1 VSGNGE
7 IVDRG
12 IGRVPVCAPRWR
24 RSDEARK
31 RGNDTLPPMRNT
43 PMVLM
48 LCGLSLIAIGEARA
62 QSTPPAARP
71 APAPAAPAAPAS
83 AAEQAKT
90 LYALGV
96 LLSGPLD
103 SFTLSAA
110 ELEQVIA
117 GVREG
122 VLKKSTMA
130 NPEAYGPKIQE
141 LQNTRMAALAV
152 KQKELGKA
160 YLAKA
165 AAAAGATRSPSGI
178 VITSLKAGTGA
189 APKASDEVK
198 VHYEGKLVD
207 GTIFDSSIKRGE
219 PATFPL
225 NGVISCWTEAVQ
237 TMKVGGKS
245 RIVCPPETAY
255 GERGSP
261 PRIAGGSTLVFEVE
275 LLEIAKAPA
284 APAASPKP

>member
-1 VSGNGE
+1 
-7 IVDRG
+7 
-12 IGRVPVCAPRWR
+12 
-24 RSDEARK
+24 
-31 RGNDTLPPMRNT
+31 
-43 PMVLM
+43 M
-48 LCGLSLIAIGEARA
+48 LCGLSLFVFGEARA
-62 QSTPPAARP
+62 QSTPAAP
-71 APAPAAPAAPAS
+71 KAAPAPAAS

-103 SFTLSAA
+103 TFSLSPA

-117 GVREG
+117 GVRDG
-122 VLKKSTMA
+122 VLKKSTMSD
-130 NPEAYGPKIQE
+130 PESYGPKVQE
-141 LQNTRMAALAV
+141 LQNTRMAANAA

-160 YLAKA
+160 FLAKA
-165 AAAAGATRSPSGI
+165 AAGPGATRTPSGI

-207 GTIFDSSIKRGE
+207 GSVFDSSIKRGE

-225 NGVISCWTEAVQ
+225 GGVIPCWTEAVQ

-255 GERGSP
+255 GERGQP
-261 PRIAGGSTLVFEVE
+261 PRIAGGSTLVFDVE
-275 LLEIAKAPA
+275 LLDIAKPPAPA
-284 APAASPKP
+284 AAPKP

>member
-1 VSGNGE
+1 
-7 IVDRG
+7 
-12 IGRVPVCAPRWR
+12 
-24 RSDEARK
+24 
-31 RGNDTLPPMRNT
+31 
-43 PMVLM
+43 M
-48 LCGLSLIAIGEARA
+48 LCGLSLFVFGEARA
-62 QSTPPAARP
+62 QSTPAAP
-71 APAPAAPAAPAS
+71 KAAPAPAAS

-103 SFTLSAA
+103 TFSLSPA

-117 GVREG
+117 GVRDG
-122 VLKKSTMA
+122 VLKKSTMSD
-130 NPEAYGPKIQE
+130 PESYGPKVQE
-141 LQNTRMAALAV
+141 LQNTRMAANAA

-160 YLAKA
+160 FLAKA
-165 AAAAGATRSPSGI
+165 AAGPGATRTPSGI

-207 GTIFDSSIKRGE
+207 GSVFDSSIKRGE

-225 NGVISCWTEAVQ
+225 GGVIPCWTEAVQ

-261 PRIAGGSTLVFEVE
+261 PRIAGGSTLVFDVE
-275 LLEIAKAPA
+275 LLDIAKPPAPA
-284 APAASPKP
+284 AAPKP

>member
-1 VSGNGE
+1 
-7 IVDRG
+7 
-12 IGRVPVCAPRWR
+12 
-24 RSDEARK
+24 
-31 RGNDTLPPMRNT
+31 MF
-43 PMVLM
+43 
-48 LCGLSLIAIGEARA
+48 CGLSLIAIGEVRA
-62 QSTPPAARP
+62 QPTPSAAKPAT
-71 APAPAAPAAPAS
+71 APAASP
-83 AAEQAKT
+83 AEQAKT

-103 SFTLSAA
+103 SFALSPA
-110 ELEQVIA
+110 ELEQVLG
-117 GVREG
+117 GVRDG
-122 VLKKSTMA
+122 VLKKSTIP
-130 NPEAYGPKIQE
+130 NPESYGPKVQE
-141 LQNTRMAALAV
+141 LQNTRMAAVAA

-160 YLAKA
+160 YLTKA
-165 AAAAGATRSPSGI
+165 AAAPGATRTASGI

-207 GTIFDSSIKRGE
+207 GTVFDSSIKRGE

-225 NGVISCWTEAVQ
+225 NGVIPCWTEGVQ

-245 RIVCPPETAY
+245 RLVCPSDTAY

-275 LLEIAKAPA
+275 LLDIVKTPA
-284 APAASPKP
+284 AGAAPPKS

>member
-1 VSGNGE
+1 
-7 IVDRG
+7 
-12 IGRVPVCAPRWR
+12 
-24 RSDEARK
+24 
-31 RGNDTLPPMRNT
+31 
-43 PMVLM
+43 M
-48 LCGLSLIAIGEARA
+48 LCGLSLIWFGEARA
-62 QSTPPAARP
+62 QSTPPAATRP
-71 APAPAAPAAPAS
+71 APAPASSP
-83 AAEQAKT
+83 AEQAKT

-103 SFTLSAA
+103 SFSLSPA
-110 ELEQVIA
+110 ELDQVLV
-117 GVREG
+117 GVRDG
-122 VLKKSTMA
+122 VLKKSTIP
-130 NPEAYGPKIQE
+130 NPETYGPKVQE
-141 LQNTRMAALAV
+141 LQNTRMAATAA

-165 AAAAGATRSPSGI
+165 AAAPGATRTASGI

-189 APKASDEVK
+189 SPKASDEVK

-207 GTIFDSSIKRGE
+207 GTVFDSSIKRGE

-225 NGVISCWTEAVQ
+225 GGVIPCWTEGVQ

-245 RIVCPPETAY
+245 RLVCPPETAY

-275 LLEIAKAPA
+275 LLEIVKAPA
-284 APAASPKP
+284 APAAPPKP